1 MHRRVLLLVTLGL
14 LSNAVFADT
23 ITCLGRIEPMDG
35 VRVIS
40 GPSNAGGASSVIV
53 ELKVEEGDW
62 VEKDQLLA
70 VLDDFFL
77 HEAELQ
83 RQEAL
88 LEEARVELNRLQGL
102 SASRAAAAAN

>member
-1 MHRRVLLLVTLGL
+1 MFRRIVLLVTLGL
-14 LSNAVFADT
+14 LSSVASADT

-35 VRVIS
+35 VRVLS
-40 GPSNAGGASSVIV
+40 GPSTAGGGSSVIA
-53 ELKVEEGDW
+53 ELKVEEGEW

-88 LEEARVELNRLQGL
+88 LEVL
-102 SASRAAAAAN
+102 